1 MGGRP
6 LKELNITFAEGA
18 EEIGLATMLAD
29 LIRQNVAQK
38 PHKRADF
45 DKLCVVVAI
54 EARDAEVTITLDFKK
69 GALRVYGG
77 VHGTPDISIAT
88 DSETV
93 LQLSLAN
100 IVCGLPNFF
109 DEGGRKMLKKMRTGD
124 LKIKGMLFHPVQLVR
139 MTRLMSVNG

>member
-1 MGGRP
+1 M
-6 LKELNITFAEGA
+6 KDLNITFAQEA
-18 EEIGLATMLAD
+18 EEIGLASMLAD

-45 DKLCVVVAI
+45 DKLNAVVSI
-54 EARDAEVTITLDFKK
+54 EARDAEVTITLEFRK
-69 GALRVYGG
+69 GSLRVHGG

-93 LQLSLAN
+93 LQLSLAS

-109 DEGGRKMLKKMRTGD
+109 DEGGRAMLRKMRTGD
-124 LKIKGMLFHPVQLVR
+124 LKISGMLWNPVQLVR